1 MHSLLKAAI
10 VLPWLTLSCWA
21 GPTDEQV
28 LDLHQ
33 LWSSTLAAS
42 GDFSEVA
49 PLMSRASLEQIHR
62 MDANKRQALFAMMK
76 MSQPIYA
83 DARWN
88 VEGHQKHRGTLVYKL
103 TYHGTNSGSLE
114 FPVTEEDGQ
123 LLVDWRDR

>member
-10 VLPWLTLSCWA
+10 VIPWLVLPGWA

-33 LWSSTLAAS
+33 LWNNTLAAS
-42 GDFSEVA
+42 KDFSEVA
-49 PLMSRASLEQIHR
+49 PLMSRASLEQIQR
-62 MDANKRQALFAMMK
+62 MDGNKRQALFAMMK
-76 MSQPIYA
+76 MSLGIYA
-83 DARWN
+83 GARWN
-88 VEGHQKHRGTLVYKL
+88 VEGRQKHRGRLVYKL
-103 TYHGTNSGSLE
+103 IYQGTNSGTVE